1 MLELD
6 VGPVAHGGHC
16 VARLDGRVVFV
27 RHALPGERVRVR
39 VTEERRDYLRADAVA
54 VLEPSPDRVAPPC
67 PFARPDACGG
77 CDFQHAT
84 PAAQRTLKASVLAD
98 QLHRLAG
105 LDAFSRVPVEPLGS
119 DQLGWRTRVQFAVDA
134 AGRLG
139 FHKHRSH
146 DVVPVDRCLIAH
158 PALRDLPAADRPGW
172 PRWPAG
178 GAVEAIATSGG
189 DVTVLMRQS
198 RTDRRWSLVDGAQRV
213 HEKAL
218 ERTWE
223 VDATG
228 FWQVHPAAPDR
239 FAAVVLELLQ
249 PRAGERAWDLYG
261 GAGLFAAA
269 LAPHCGPVTVVEADR
284 RAVAAGR
291 RALGDLDN
299 VRFVAGDVGRTLA
312 NPRWRAVDVVVLDPP
327 RAGAGRDVVGAIAG
341 RAPRAV
347 AYVACDPAAFARDAR
362 AFGDL
367 GYRLAA
373 LRAFDAFPMTHH
385 LEAIGLF
392 QPQ

>member
-1 MLELD
+1 MIELD

-27 RHALPGERVRVR
+27 RHALPGERVQAR
-39 VTEERRDYLRADAVA
+39 VTQERRDYLRADAVT
-54 VLEPSPDRVAPPC
+54 VLERSPDRVEPPC

-84 PAAQRTLKASVLAD
+84 PAAQRTLKANVLAE
-98 QLHRLAG
+98 QLSRLAD
-105 LDAFSRVPVEPLGS
+105 LDVSGVPVEPLAS

-146 DVVPVDRCLIAH
+146 AVVPVDRCLIAH
-158 PALRDLPAADRPGW
+158 PAVRDLPAADRPDW
-172 PRWPAG
+172 PAWPAG
-178 GAVEAIATSGG
+178 GAVEAVASSGG
-189 DVTVLMRQS
+189 DVTVLMRHS
-198 RTDRRWSLVDGAQRV
+198 RTDRQWSLVDGAPRV
-213 HEKAL
+213 REKAL
-218 ERTWE
+218 GQAWSL
-223 VDATG
+223 DATG
-228 FWQVHPAAPDR
+228 FWQVHPAAPER

-269 LAPHCGPVTVVEADR
+269 LAPHCGPVSVVEADR

-291 RALGDLDN
+291 QALGGLDN
-299 VRFVAGDVGRTLA
+299 VRFVAGDVARTLA

-327 RAGAGRDVVGAIAG
+327 RAGAGRDVVAAIAR

-347 AYVACDPAAFARDAR
+347 AYVACDPAAFARDVRSFA
-362 AFGDL
+362 GL
-367 GYRLAA
+367 GYRLDA

-392 QPQ
+392 RPG

>member
-1 MLELD
+1 MIELD
-6 VGPVAHGGHC
+6 VGPVAHGGHF

-27 RHALPGERVRVR
+27 RHALPGERVRAR
-39 VTEERRDYLRADAVA
+39 VTEERRDYLRADAVT
-54 VLEPSPDRVAPPC
+54 VLEPAPERVVPPC

-84 PAAQRTLKASVLAD
+84 PAAQRDLKGSVLAD
-98 QLHRLAG
+98 QLSRLGG
-105 LDAFSRVPVEPLGS
+105 LDISRVPVEPLAG
-119 DQLGWRTRVQFAVDA
+119 DNLGWRTRVQFAVDA

-158 PALRDLPAADRPGW
+158 PAVRDLPAADRPDWPGW
-172 PRWPAG
+172 PPG
-178 GAVEAIATSGG
+178 GAVEAVASSGG
-189 DVTVLMRQS
+189 DVTVLMRRS
-198 RTDRRWSLVDGAQRV
+198 RTDRRWSLVDGAPRV

-218 ERTWE
+218 GQAWSL
-223 VDATG
+223 DATG
-228 FWQVHPAAPDR
+228 FWQVHPAAPER
-239 FAAVVLELLQ
+239 FAAVVLDLLQ

-269 LAPHCGPVTVVEADR
+269 LAPHCGPVTAVETDR

-291 RALGDLDN
+291 RALDGLDN
-299 VRFVAGDVGRTLA
+299 VRFVTGDVARTLA
-312 NPRWRAVDVVVLDPP
+312 DPRWRSVDLVVLDPP
-327 RAGAGRDVVGAIAG
+327 RAGAGRAVVAAIAK
-341 RAPRAV
+341 RSPRAV

-362 AFGDL
+362 SFGEL
-367 GYRLAA
+367 GYRLDA

-385 LEAIGLF
+385 LEAIGVF
-392 QPQ
+392 RPE

>member
-1 MLELD
+1 
-6 VGPVAHGGHC
+6 
-16 VARLDGRVVFV
+16 
-27 RHALPGERVRVR
+27 
-39 VTEERRDYLRADAVA
+39 
-54 VLEPSPDRVAPPC
+54 
-67 PFARPDACGG
+67 
-77 CDFQHAT
+77 
-84 PAAQRTLKASVLAD
+84 
-98 QLHRLAG
+98 
-105 LDAFSRVPVEPLGS
+105 
-119 DQLGWRTRVQFAVDA
+119 
-134 AGRLG
+134 
-139 FHKHRSH
+139 
-146 DVVPVDRCLIAH
+146 VVPVDRCLIGH
-158 PALRDLPAADRPGW
+158 PALRDLPSAERPDW

-178 GAVEAIATSGG
+178 GAVEAVATAAG

-198 RTDRRWSLVDGAQRV
+198 RTDRRWSLVDGAPRV

-223 VDATG
+223 LDATG

-239 FAAVVLELLQ
+239 FASVVLELLQ

-299 VRFVAGDVGRTLA
+299 VRFVAGDVGRMLA
-312 NPRWRAVDVVVLDPP
+312 NPRWRDVDVVVLDPP
-327 RAGAGRDVVGAIAG
+327 RAGAGRDVVEAIVR

-347 AYVACDPAAFARDAR
+347 AYVACDPAAFARDTR

-367 GYRLAA
+367 GYELVT
-373 LRAFDAFPMTHH
+373 LRAFDAFPNTHH

-392 QPQ
+392 RP